1 MMMKT
6 HRLQSNRICLQVLS
20 GGLEEEVGHPDRV
33 SLFVC
38 LFQLLLNSSL
48 LDYSLK
54 SFDIS
59 YSFKNLQFHETEQ
72 YVYNSIFAYFINLL
86 VPKDEETKCFHK

>member
-33 SLFVC
+33 SFFLFCLFVSA
-38 LFQLLLNSSL
+38 FTKFKPDSL
-48 LDYSLK
+48 ESL
-54 SFDIS
+54 DIS
-59 YSFKNLQFHETEQ
+59 YSFKNLQFHEIEQ

-86 VPKDEETKCFHK
+86 VPKDEETKCFPK